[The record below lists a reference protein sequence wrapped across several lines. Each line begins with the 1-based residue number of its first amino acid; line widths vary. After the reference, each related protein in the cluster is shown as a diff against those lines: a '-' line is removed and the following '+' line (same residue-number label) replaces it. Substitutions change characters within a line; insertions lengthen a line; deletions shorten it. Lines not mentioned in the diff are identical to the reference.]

1 MPKTEEKSNVDV
13 KADDA
18 QDGTVKADDA
28 QDGGEAKKAEPSKD
42 LKVVVTLRGG
52 IRTVG
57 IQRPG
62 TDPYIESFEH
72 RDLADVLEEIGPM
85 VDRAVE
91 RWEDTPMYPAY
102 KRPKGGNSSNRQ
114 TSRRRTAQTAQASTS
129 EETSQRQQQ
138 TLF

>member
-1 MPKTEEKSNVDV
+1 MPKTEEKSNVD
-13 KADDA
+13 
-18 QDGTVKADDA
+18 VKADDA

-52 IRTVG
+52 ITTVG

-62 TDPYIESFEH
+62 TDPYIESFER
-72 RDLADVLEEIGPM
+72 RDLADVLEEIGPV

-102 KRPKGGNSSNRQ
+102 KRPKGGNRSNR
-114 TSRRRTAQTAQASTS
+114 RRPAQTAQASTG
-129 EETSQRQQQ
+129 EETPQRQQQ